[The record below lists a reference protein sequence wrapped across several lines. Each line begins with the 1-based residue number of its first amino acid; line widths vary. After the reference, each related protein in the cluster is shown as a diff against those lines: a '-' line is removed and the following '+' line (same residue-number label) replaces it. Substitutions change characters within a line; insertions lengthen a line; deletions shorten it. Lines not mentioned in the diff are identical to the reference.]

1 MNADPLSARL
11 TVLADDI
18 AQIAKLVPE
27 GTGRLGARL
36 TFLAVRAALAAVAA
50 QQQERETHS
59 LRRALDEAHANAL
72 QEAESAEATA
82 RAVAA
87 IEARHARS
95 RTIAELMRPVLN
107 GTANPDA
114 TA

>member
-11 TVLADDI
+11 TVLAEGG
-18 AQIAKLVPE
+18 AQGAERAPQ
-27 GTGRLGARL
+27 GPGRRGARL
-36 TFLAVRAALAAVAA
+36 RGLAVRAALAAVAA
-50 QQQERETHS
+50 QQQERDTHS
-59 LRRALDEAHANAL
+59 LRRALEEAHANVL